1 MTDQEKILTAI
12 RQNAE
17 MGTASIR
24 QIFPAV
30 NNSAL
35 KNELRHQLA
44 EYSDQMNTVNRQMN
58 NLHLKGKPISPMARA
73 MSAIGIKMKT
83 AADNSTGNIAKM
95 LVQGTNMG
103 IIEINKALNHAET
116 ASDKLVNQAKD
127 LLNKEQHYLD
137 RLKAYL

>member
-17 MGTASIR
+17 MGTSSIK

-30 NNSAL
+30 QNSAL
-35 KNELRHQLA
+35 KNELRHQLS
-44 EYSDQMNTVNRQMN
+44 EYSSQLNTVNRQMS
-58 NLHLKGKPISPMARA
+58 NLKLKGKPISPMAKA
-73 MSAIGIKMKT
+73 MSAVSIKLKS
-83 AADNSTGNIAKM
+83 AADNSTGNLAKM

-103 IIEINKALNHAET
+103 IIEINKALNNAET
-116 ASDKLVNQAKD
+116 ASDKLVGQAKD
-127 LLNKEQHYLD
+127 LLSKEQHYLD

>member
-17 MGTASIR
+17 MGTSSIR
-24 QIFPAV
+24 QIFPSV
-30 NNSAL
+30 QDSAL
-35 KNELRHQLA
+35 KNELRHQLS
-44 EYSDQMNTVNRQMN
+44 EYSSQLSTVNRQMS
-58 NLHLKGKPISPMARA
+58 NLHLKGKPISPMTKA

-83 AADNSTGNIAKM
+83 AADNSTGNLAKM

-103 IIEINKALNHAET
+103 IIEINKALNNADT
-116 ASDKLVNQAKD
+116 ASERLVNQAKD